1 MKSLITILTIATLAS
16 CATVDVKV
24 EKSQLKASTETH
36 DIYPSKA
43 VTPMLN
49 SEELDLLIQ
58 DKFKKINDSI
68 KSSTK

>member
-1 MKSLITILTIATLAS
+1 MMIGSLSS

-24 EKSQLKASTETH
+24 ERSQLKASTETH